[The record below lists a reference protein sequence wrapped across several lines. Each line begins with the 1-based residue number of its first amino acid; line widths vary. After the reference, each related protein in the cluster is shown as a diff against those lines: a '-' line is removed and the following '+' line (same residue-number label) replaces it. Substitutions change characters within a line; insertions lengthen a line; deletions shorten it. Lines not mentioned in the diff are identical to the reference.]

1 VCNHVDEGDLLSEP
15 YDLLLEKY
23 AALVVRVGVNVQP
36 GQEVVISA
44 VPEQADAARAVAA
57 EAYRVGASRVVV
69 NYDDPFL
76 QKAAVEHAPEEM
88 LGKTAD
94 HTLAQV
100 RGWNESR
107 PALISL
113 SGNPHPT
120 LMEGL
125 DPARLAKSVPID
137 VIQEVAPIV
146 TTNKVAWTVVGAP
159 TKGWA
164 DSVGV
169 ADVAQLWDAVAV
181 AMRLDQVD
189 PIAAWRSHV
198 EKLKA
203 RAAILNAHGFDK
215 IRYRGP
221 GTDLTLG
228 LTDRSRW
235 VGGSVEND
243 AGIEFVP
250 NMPTEEVFVSPD
262 WRRAEGSVRTSAPF
276 FLSTMGALVEGLEIE
291 IRDGTI
297 TGAKAERGEE
307 AVQAQFDL
315 IPRSRHLGEVA
326 IVDADSAV
334 ARTNLVYK
342 DMLFDENVG
351 SHVAWGM
358 GYTVGMD
365 GSLDLTPEQRI
376 ADGLNQSDT
385 HVDIVIG
392 SPEVQIDGIHAD
404 GSVVAVTRGN
414 EFVLTD

>member
-1 VCNHVDEGDLLSEP
+1 MSEP
-15 YDLLLEKY
+15 YDQLLEKY

-36 GQEVVISA
+36 GQEVVINA

-57 EAYRVGASRVVV
+57 EAYRVGASRVSIT
-69 NYDDPFL
+69 YDDPFL
-76 QKAAVEHAPEEM
+76 QRAAVEHAPEEV
-88 LGKTAD
+88 LGTAQD

-100 RGWNESR
+100 RAWNDSK

-125 DPARLAKSVPID
+125 DPARLAKS
-137 VIQEVAPIV
+137 APIELIQQV
-146 TTNKVAWTVVGAP
+146 MPLITTNKVAWTVVGAP
-159 TKGWA
+159 SKGWA

-169 ADVAQLWDAVAV
+169 ADLAQLWDAVAV
-181 AMRLDQVD
+181 AMRLDQAD
-189 PIAAWRSHV
+189 PVAAWHSHV
-198 EKLKA
+198 AKLKA

-228 LTDRSRW
+228 LTPQSRW
-235 VGGSVEND
+235 VGGSLEND
-243 AGIEFVP
+243 EGVEFVP

-262 WRRAEGSVRTSAPF
+262 WRRAEGHVRTSAPF
-276 FLSTMGALVEGLEIE
+276 FLATMGALVEGLEIE
-291 IRDGTI
+291 ISDGTI
-297 TGAKAERGEE
+297 TGARAERGEE
-307 AVQAQFDL
+307 AVQAQFEL

-334 ARTNLVYK
+334 ARTDLVYK

-365 GSLDLTPEQRI
+365 GSLDLTPEQRV
-376 ADGLNQSDT
+376 AQGLNQSDT

-404 GSVVAVTRGN
+404 GSVVAVTRGD

>member
-1 VCNHVDEGDLLSEP
+1 MTEP
-15 YDLLLEKY
+15 FDHLLEKY
-23 AALVVRVGVNVQP
+23 ARLVVRVGVNVQP
-36 GQEVVISA
+36 GQEVVINA
-44 VPEQADAARAVAA
+44 LPEQADAARAIAG
-57 EAYRVGASRVVV
+57 EAYRVGASRVSIQ
-69 NYDDPFL
+69 YDDPYL
-76 QKAAVEHAPEEM
+76 QRAAVEHAPEEL
-88 LGKTAD
+88 LGTSQE

-100 RGWNESR
+100 RAWKDSK

-113 SGNPHPT
+113 TGNPHPT

-125 DPARLAKSVPID
+125 DPTRLAKSAPID
-137 VIQEVAPIV
+137 LIQQVMPLIN
-146 TTNKVAWTVVGAP
+146 TSKIAWTVVGAP
-159 TKGWA
+159 SKGWA

-169 ADVAQLWDAVAV
+169 ADVAQLWDAVAT
-181 AMRLDQVD
+181 AMRLDQAD
-189 PIAAWRSHV
+189 PVAAWQAHV
-198 EKLKA
+198 AKLKA
-203 RAAILNAHGFDK
+203 RATILNGHQFDR

-228 LTDRSRW
+228 LSPQSRW

-243 AGIEFVP
+243 EGVEFVP

-262 WRRAEGSVRTSAPF
+262 WRRAEGVVTTSAPF
-276 FLSTMGALVEGLEIE
+276 FLATMGALVEDLALE

-297 TGAKAERGEE
+297 TGATAARGEE
-307 AVQAQFDL
+307 AVQAQFEL
-315 IPRSRHLGEVA
+315 IPRSRHFGEVA

-334 ARTNLVYK
+334 ATTGLVYK

-358 GYTVGMD
+358 GYTIAMD
-365 GSLDLTPEQRI
+365 GSLDLTPEQRV
-376 ADGLNQSDT
+376 AEGLNQSDT

-404 GSVVAVTRGN
+404 GSVVPVTRGD

>member
-1 VCNHVDEGDLLSEP
+1 MSEP

-36 GQEVVISA
+36 GQEVVINA
-44 VPEQADAARAVAA
+44 LPEQADAARAVAA
-57 EAYRVGASRVVV
+57 EAYRVGASRVSI

-76 QKAAVEHAPEEM
+76 QRAAVEHAPEEL
-88 LGKTAD
+88 LGTSPE
-94 HTLAQV
+94 HTLAMA
-100 RGWNESR
+100 RAWEESR

-125 DPARLAKSVPID
+125 DPARLAKSAPLD
-137 VIQEVAPIV
+137 LIQQVMPLV
-146 TTNKVAWTVVGAP
+146 TTNKLAWTVVGAP
-159 TKGWA
+159 SKGWA

-169 ADVAQLWDAVAV
+169 ADVAQLWDAVAT
-181 AMRLDQVD
+181 AMRLDQAD
-189 PIAAWRSHV
+189 PVAAWHSHV
-198 EKLKA
+198 AKLKA
-203 RAAILNAHGFDK
+203 RAAILNGHHFDK
-215 IRYRGP
+215 VRYRGP

-228 LTDRSRW
+228 LTPQARW
-235 VGGSVEND
+235 VGGSVENEQ
-243 AGIEFVP
+243 GVEFVP

-262 WRRAEGSVRTSAPF
+262 WRRAEGYVRTSAPF
-276 FLSTMGALVEGLEIE
+276 FLATMGALVEGLEIE
-291 IRDGTI
+291 VKDGTI
-297 TGAKAERGEE
+297 TGARADRGEE
-307 AVQAQFDL
+307 AVQAQFEL

-351 SHVAWGM
+351 SHVAWGL

-365 GSLDLTPEQRI
+365 GTLDLTPEQRI
-376 ADGLNQSDT
+376 AEGLNQSDT

-414 EFVLTD
+414 EFVLRD

>member
-1 VCNHVDEGDLLSEP
+1 MTEP
-15 YDLLLEKY
+15 FDHLLENY
-23 AALVVRVGVNVQP
+23 ARLVVRVGVNVQP
-36 GQEVVISA
+36 GQEVVINA
-44 VPEQADAARAVAA
+44 LPEQADAARAIAG
-57 EAYRVGASRVVV
+57 EAYRVGASRVSIQ
-69 NYDDPFL
+69 YDDPYL
-76 QKAAVEHAPEEM
+76 QRAAVEHAPEEL
-88 LGKTAD
+88 LGTSQE

-100 RGWNESR
+100 RAWKDSK

-113 SGNPHPT
+113 TGNPHPT

-125 DPARLAKSVPID
+125 DPTRLAKSTPID
-137 VIQEVAPIV
+137 LIQQVMPLIN
-146 TTNKVAWTVVGAP
+146 TSKVAWTVVGAP

-169 ADVAQLWDAVAV
+169 ADVTQLWEAVAT
-181 AMRLDQVD
+181 AMRLDQAD
-189 PIAAWRSHV
+189 PVAAWQAHV
-198 EKLKA
+198 AKLKA
-203 RAAILNAHGFDK
+203 RATILNGHQFDR

-228 LTDRSRW
+228 LSPQSRW

-243 AGIEFVP
+243 EGVEFVP

-262 WRRAEGSVRTSAPF
+262 WRRAEGVVTTSAPF
-276 FLSTMGALVEGLEIE
+276 FLATMGALVEDLALE

-297 TGAKAERGEE
+297 TGATAARGAE
-307 AVQAQFDL
+307 AVQAQFEL
-315 IPRSRHLGEVA
+315 IPRSRHFGEVA

-334 ARTNLVYK
+334 AATGLVYK

-358 GYTVGMD
+358 GYTIAMD
-365 GSLDLTPEQRI
+365 GSLDLTPEQRV
-376 ADGLNQSDT
+376 AEGLNQSDT

-404 GSVVAVTRGN
+404 GSVVPVTRGD

>member
-1 VCNHVDEGDLLSEP
+1 MTEP
-15 YDLLLEKY
+15 YDHLLEKY
-23 AALVVRVGVNVQP
+23 ARLVVRVGVNVQP

-44 VPEQADAARAVAA
+44 VPEQADAARAIAD
-57 EAYRVGASRVVV
+57 EAYRVGASRVSIQ
-69 NYDDPFL
+69 YDDPFV
-76 QKAAVEHAPEEM
+76 QRAAVQHAPEEV
-88 LGKTAD
+88 LGTSQE
-94 HTLAQV
+94 HSLAQV
-100 RGWNESR
+100 RAWADSK

-125 DPARLAKSVPID
+125 DPTRLAKSTPID
-137 VIQEVAPIV
+137 LIQLWMPLIN
-146 TTNKVAWTVVGAP
+146 THKVAWTVVGAP

-164 DSVGV
+164 DSIGV
-169 ADVAQLWDAVAV
+169 SDVARLWDAVAT

-189 PIAAWRSHV
+189 PVAAWHSHV
-198 EKLKA
+198 AKLGA
-203 RAAILNAHGFDK
+203 RATILNDHHFDK

-228 LTDRSRW
+228 LAAGSRW
-235 VGGSVEND
+235 VGGSLEND
-243 AGIEFVP
+243 AGVEFVP

-262 WRRAEGSVRTSAPF
+262 WRRAEGFVRTSAPF
-276 FLSTMGALVEGLEIE
+276 FLATMGALVEDLALEIK
-291 IRDGTI
+291 DGTI
-297 TGAKAERGEE
+297 TGATASRGED
-307 AVQAQFDL
+307 AVQAQFEL

-334 ARTNLVYK
+334 ASTGLVYK

-358 GYTVGMD
+358 GYTIGMD
-365 GSLDLTPEQRI
+365 GSLDLTPEQRV
-376 ADGLNQSDT
+376 AEGLNQSDT

-404 GSVVAVTRGN
+404 GSVVPVTRGN
-414 EFVLTD
+414 EFVLRD